1 MVRQR
6 DQLAHIFDHVYSPRS
21 YFLGKR
27 LVCERTQT
35 QWIIISF
42 YHFPIEIAKH
52 IFPSKWRTIKPSYF
66 QTNPFEEILHAGSS
80 GIFHNYHDIPSVGW
94 CACAWLKKELH
105 APRAQFGKPQIGVK
119 MDYPNLWPL
128 GEQGMIKLGAP
139 KSQFASDAHPSGESQ
154 SWCCRT
160 SRFATTPIL
169 RFYVVYPASWADLAL
184 LFILLVM
191 YISWIIN
198 PSKTSPLSPWVWF
211 YLTSQILAVISARP
225 PKRCRLLCFQGK
237 QWGDPWHPLVN
248 GVGSWPPQWKND
260 DSKDFLP
267 RKSRENQR
275 KCQKLW
281 G

>member
-27 LVCERTQT
+27 LVCERTKT

-128 GEQGMIKLGAP
+128 GEQGMIKLGGVFKLNLQHKGCPQIPIRKWCTP
-139 KSQFASDAHPSGESQ
+139 K
-154 SWCCRT
+154 W
-160 SRFATTPIL
+160 
-169 RFYVVYPASWADLAL
+169 
-184 LFILLVM
+184 
-191 YISWIIN
+191 WI
-198 PSKTSPLSPWVWF
+198 T
-211 YLTSQILAVISARP
+211 
-225 PKRCRLLCFQGK
+225 
-237 QWGDPWHPLVN
+237 
-248 GVGSWPPQWKND
+248 
-260 DSKDFLP
+260 
-267 RKSRENQR
+267 
-275 KCQKLW
+275 KLML
-281 G
+281 